1 MSEVT
6 ASLVKELRD
15 KTGAGMMDCK
25 NALVETNANIEEAVD
40 WLRKKGISGAEKKSS
55 RVAADGVISVSMNNE
70 AAALVEINSETDFV
84 SRNPDF
90 QNFARNISDIALL
103 SGSTIEAL
111 KSAKYTNSEKT
122 VEESLTD
129 LIGLIG
135 ENIVLRRTYLLSK
148 SANSIFSSYIHGQI
162 SEGLGKIGVII
173 SIESNGDIDKINAF
187 GKQLAMHIAASKPI
201 AINSE
206 GVDNTVIER
215 ERSILI
221 EQAKDSGKPDNIIE
235 KMVEG
240 RISKFFSEI
249 TLLDQTWVI
258 DGESKVS
265 KILKDLENELSCSIL
280 IKDFKYFILG
290 EGIEVEKKDFATE
303 VAEQINN

>member
-1 MSEVT
+1 MSLIT
-6 ASLVKELRD
+6 AALVKELRD

-25 NALVETNANIEEAVD
+25 NALVETNGNIEESVD
-40 WLRKKGISGAEKKSS
+40 WLRKKGISGAEKKSA
-55 RVAADGVISVSMNNE
+55 RTAADGVVTVSFSEN

-90 QNFARNISDIALL
+90 QKFAKNVSSIALN
-103 SGSTIEAL
+103 SGSNLDEL
-111 KSAKYTNSEKT
+111 KNAKYLDSGKT
-122 VEESLTD
+122 VKDALTD

-135 ENIVLRRTYLLSK
+135 ENIVIRRTVLF
-148 SANSIFSSYIHGQI
+148 NSSTNILSSYIHGQI
-162 SEGLGKIGVII
+162 DEGLGKIGVIL
-173 SIESNGDIDKINAF
+173 SIESNGDVDKIKEL
-187 GKQLAMHIAASKPI
+187 GKKLAMHIAASKPV
-201 AINSE
+201 AISSKD
-206 GVDNTVIER
+206 VDPSIIDR
-215 ERSILI
+215 ERKILI

-249 TLLDQTWVI
+249 TLLDQTWVM

-265 KILKDLENELSCSIL
+265 KVIENIEKEISCNIV

-290 EGIEVEKKDFATE
+290 EGIEIETKDFATE
-303 VAEQINN
+303 VAETINS

>member
-1 MSEVT
+1 MSLIT
-6 ASLVKELRD
+6 AALVKELRD

-25 NALVETNANIEEAVD
+25 NALVETNGNIEESVD

-55 RVAADGVISVSMNNE
+55 RTAADGVVTVSVSDN

-90 QNFARNISDIALL
+90 QKFAKNVSSIALN
-103 SGSTIEAL
+103 SGSNLDEL
-111 KSAKYTNSEKT
+111 KNAKYLDSGKT
-122 VEESLTD
+122 VKDALTD

-135 ENIVLRRTYLLSK
+135 ENIVIRRTVLF
-148 SANSIFSSYIHGQI
+148 NSSTNILSSYIHGQI
-162 SEGLGKIGVII
+162 DEGLGKIGVIL
-173 SIESNGDIDKINAF
+173 SIESNGDVAKIKEL
-187 GKQLAMHIAASKPI
+187 GKKLAMHIAASKPV
-201 AINSE
+201 AISSKD
-206 GVDNTVIER
+206 VDPSIIDR
-215 ERSILI
+215 ERKILI

-249 TLLDQTWVI
+249 TLLDQTWVM

-265 KILKDLENELSCSIL
+265 KVIENIEKEISCNIV

-290 EGIEVEKKDFATE
+290 EGIEIETKDFATE
-303 VAEQINN
+303 VAETINS

>member
-1 MSEVT
+1 MSLIT
-6 ASLVKELRD
+6 AALVKELRN

-25 NALVETNANIEEAVD
+25 NALVETNGNIEESVD

-55 RVAADGVISVSMNNE
+55 RTAAEGVVTVSFNNN

-90 QNFARNISDIALL
+90 QKFAKNISNIAL
-103 SGSTIEAL
+103 SFGSNLDEL
-111 KSAKYTNSEKT
+111 QNAKYLDSGKSVKEA
-122 VEESLTD
+122 LTD

-135 ENIVLRRTYLLSK
+135 ENIVLRRTSLFN
-148 SANSIFSSYIHGQI
+148 SATNIFSSYIHGQI
-162 SEGLGKIGVII
+162 DEGLGKIGVIL
-173 SIESNGDIDKINAF
+173 SIESDGDVEKVKEF
-187 GKQLAMHIAASKPI
+187 GKKLAMHIAASKPV
-201 AINSE
+201 AISSKD
-206 GVDNTVIER
+206 VDPSIIDR
-215 ERSILI
+215 ERKILI

-249 TLLDQTWVI
+249 TLLDQTWVM

-265 KILKDLENELSCSIL
+265 KVIENIEKEISCNIVV
-280 IKDFKYFILG
+280 KDFKYFILG
-290 EGIEVEKKDFATE
+290 DGIEVETKDFATE
-303 VAEQINN
+303 VAETINT

>member
-1 MSEVT
+1 MSLIT
-6 ASLVKELRD
+6 AALVKELRD

-25 NALVETNANIEEAVD
+25 NALVETNGNIEESVD
-40 WLRKKGISGAEKKSS
+40 WLRKKGISGAEKKSA
-55 RVAADGVISVSMNNE
+55 RTAADGVVTVSFSEN

-90 QNFARNISDIALL
+90 QKFAKNVSSIALN
-103 SGSTIEAL
+103 SGSNLDEL
-111 KSAKYTNSEKT
+111 KNAKYLDSGKS
-122 VEESLTD
+122 VKDALTD

-135 ENIVLRRTYLLSK
+135 ENIVIRRTVLF
-148 SANSIFSSYIHGQI
+148 NSSTNILSSYIHGQI
-162 SEGLGKIGVII
+162 DEGLGKIGVIL
-173 SIESNGDIDKINAF
+173 SIESNGDVEKIKEL
-187 GKQLAMHIAASKPI
+187 GKKLAMHIAASKPV
-201 AINSE
+201 AISSKD
-206 GVDNTVIER
+206 VDPSIIDR
-215 ERSILI
+215 ERKILI

-249 TLLDQTWVI
+249 TLLDQTWVM

-265 KILKDLENELSCSIL
+265 KVIENIEKEISCNIV

-290 EGIEVEKKDFATE
+290 EGIEIETKDFATE
-303 VAEQINN
+303 VAETINS

>member
-1 MSEVT
+1 MSLIT
-6 ASLVKELRD
+6 AALVKELRD

-25 NALVETNANIEEAVD
+25 NALVETNGNIEESVD
-40 WLRKKGISGAEKKSS
+40 WLRKKGISGAEKKSA
-55 RVAADGVISVSMNNE
+55 RTAADGVVTVSVSEN

-90 QNFARNISDIALL
+90 QKFAKNVSSIALN
-103 SGSTIEAL
+103 SGSNLDEL
-111 KSAKYTNSEKT
+111 KNAKYLDSGKT
-122 VEESLTD
+122 VKDALTD

-135 ENIVLRRTYLLSK
+135 ENIVIRRTVLF
-148 SANSIFSSYIHGQI
+148 NSSTNILSSYIHGQI
-162 SEGLGKIGVII
+162 DEGLGKIGVIL
-173 SIESNGDIDKINAF
+173 SIESNGDVEKIKEL
-187 GKQLAMHIAASKPI
+187 GKKLAMHIAASKPV
-201 AINSE
+201 AISSKD
-206 GVDNTVIER
+206 VDPSIIDR
-215 ERSILI
+215 ERKILI

-249 TLLDQTWVI
+249 TLLDQTWVM

-265 KILKDLENELSCSIL
+265 KVIENIEKEISCNIV

-290 EGIEVEKKDFATE
+290 EGIEVETKDFATE
-303 VAEQINN
+303 VAETINS

>member
-6 ASLVKELRD
+6 AALVKELRD

-25 NALVETNANIEEAVD
+25 NALVETNGNLEESID
-40 WLRKKGISGAEKKSS
+40 WLRKKGISGAEKKSA
-55 RVAADGVISVSMNNE
+55 RVAADGVVTVSVNSD

-90 QNFARNISDIALL
+90 QNFAKNISHIALS
-103 SGSTIEAL
+103 SGDSIEEL
-111 KSAKYTNSEKT
+111 KKAKYLDSEKS
-122 VEESLTD
+122 VEETLTD

-135 ENIVLRRTYLLSK
+135 ENIVLRRTHILK
-148 SANSIFSSYIHGQI
+148 NTNNNIFSSYLHGQI
-162 SEGLGKIGVII
+162 NEGLGKIGVIL
-173 SIESNGDIDKINAF
+173 SIESNGPIDKINEL
-187 GKQLAMHIAASKPI
+187 GKQIAMHIAASKPI
-201 AINSE
+201 AINSDD
-206 GVDNTVIER
+206 VDPKVIER

-221 EQAKDSGKPDNIIE
+221 EQARESGKPDNIIE

-249 TLLDQTWVI
+249 TLMDQIWVI
-258 DGESKVS
+258 DGESKVF
-265 KILKDLENELSCSIL
+265 KIISDAEKDLSCNII

>member
-25 NALVETNANIEEAVD
+25 NALVETNGNIEESID
-40 WLRKKGISGAEKKSS
+40 WLRKKGISGAEKKSA
-55 RVAADGVISVSMNNE
+55 RVAADGVIAVSINTD

-90 QNFARNISDIALL
+90 QKFAKNISEIALIH
-103 SGSTIEAL
+103 GQTIDEL
-111 KSAKYTNSEKT
+111 KKAKYLDSDKN
-122 VEESLTD
+122 VEEALTD

-135 ENIVLRRTYLLSK
+135 ENIVLRRSSILMNT
-148 SANSIFSSYIHGQI
+148 NNNIFSSYIHGQVN
-162 SEGLGKIGVII
+162 EGLGKIGVIL
-173 SIESNGDIDKINAF
+173 SLESNITSDKIENL
-187 GKQLAMHIAASKPI
+187 GKQIAMHIAASKPM
-201 AINSE
+201 AISSDD
-206 GVDNTVIER
+206 VDPEVIER
-215 ERSILI
+215 ERSILV

-235 KMVEG
+235 KMVDG

-265 KILKDLENELSCSIL
+265 KIIKDLEKDLSCNIL
-280 IKDFKYFILG
+280 IKDFKYFVLG
-290 EGIEVEKKDFATE
+290 EGIEVDKKDFATE

>member
-1 MSEVT
+1 MSLIT
-6 ASLVKELRD
+6 AALVKELRD

-25 NALVETNANIEEAVD
+25 NALVETNGNIEESVD
-40 WLRKKGISGAEKKSS
+40 WLRKKGISGAEKKSA
-55 RVAADGVISVSMNNE
+55 RTAADGVVTVSVSDN

-90 QNFARNISDIALL
+90 QKFAKNVSSIALN
-103 SGSTIEAL
+103 SGSNLDEL
-111 KSAKYTNSEKT
+111 KNAKYLDSGKT
-122 VEESLTD
+122 VKDALTD

-135 ENIVLRRTYLLSK
+135 ENIVIRRTVLF
-148 SANSIFSSYIHGQI
+148 NSSTNILSSYIHGQI
-162 SEGLGKIGVII
+162 DEGLGKIGVIL
-173 SIESNGDIDKINAF
+173 SIESNGDVDKIKEL
-187 GKQLAMHIAASKPI
+187 GKKLAMHIAASKPV
-201 AINSE
+201 AISSKD
-206 GVDNTVIER
+206 VDPSIIDR
-215 ERSILI
+215 ERKILI

-249 TLLDQTWVI
+249 TLLDQTWVM

-265 KILKDLENELSCSIL
+265 KVIENIEKEISCNIV

-290 EGIEVEKKDFATE
+290 EGIEVETKDFATE
-303 VAEQINN
+303 VAETINS

>member
-1 MSEVT
+1 MSLIT
-6 ASLVKELRD
+6 AALVKELRD

-25 NALVETNANIEEAVD
+25 NALVETNGNIEESVD

-55 RVAADGVISVSMNNE
+55 RTAAEGVVTVSFNNN

-90 QNFARNISDIALL
+90 QKFAKNVSSIALNF
-103 SGSTIEAL
+103 GSNLDEL
-111 KSAKYTNSEKT
+111 QNAKYLDSGKSVKEA
-122 VEESLTD
+122 LTD

-135 ENIVLRRTYLLSK
+135 ENIVLRRTSLFN
-148 SANSIFSSYIHGQI
+148 SATNIFSSYIHGQI
-162 SEGLGKIGVII
+162 DEGLGKIGVIL
-173 SIESNGDIDKINAF
+173 SIESNGDVEKVKEF
-187 GKQLAMHIAASKPI
+187 GKKLAMHIAASKPV
-201 AINSE
+201 AISSKD
-206 GVDNTVIER
+206 VDPSIIDR
-215 ERSILI
+215 ERKILI

-249 TLLDQTWVI
+249 TLLDQTWVM

-265 KILKDLENELSCSIL
+265 KVIENIEKAISCNI
-280 IKDFKYFILG
+280 IVKDFKYFILG
-290 EGIEVEKKDFATE
+290 DGIEVETKDFATE
-303 VAEQINN
+303 VAETINT

>member
-1 MSEVT
+1 MSLIT
-6 ASLVKELRD
+6 AALVKELRN

-25 NALVETNANIEEAVD
+25 NALVETNGNIEESVD

-55 RVAADGVISVSMNNE
+55 RTAAEGVVTVSFNNN

-90 QNFARNISDIALL
+90 QNFAKNVSNIAL
-103 SGSTIEAL
+103 SFGSNLDEL
-111 KSAKYTNSEKT
+111 QNAKYLDSGKS
-122 VEESLTD
+122 VKDALTD

-135 ENIVLRRTYLLSK
+135 ENIVLRRTSLFS
-148 SANSIFSSYIHGQI
+148 SATNIFSSYIHGQI
-162 SEGLGKIGVII
+162 DEGLGKIGVIL
-173 SIESNGDIDKINAF
+173 SIESDGDVEKVKEF
-187 GKQLAMHIAASKPI
+187 GKKLAMHIAASKPV
-201 AINSE
+201 AISSKD
-206 GVDNTVIER
+206 VDPSIIDR
-215 ERSILI
+215 ERKILI

-249 TLLDQTWVI
+249 TLLDQTWVM

-265 KILKDLENELSCSIL
+265 KVIENIEKEISCNIV

-290 EGIEVEKKDFATE
+290 EGIEVETKDFATE
-303 VAEQINN
+303 VAETINS

>member
-25 NALVETNANIEEAVD
+25 NALVETNGNIEESID
-40 WLRKKGISGAEKKSS
+40 WLRKKGISGAEKKSA
-55 RVAADGVISVSMNNE
+55 RVAADGVIAVSINTD

-90 QNFARNISDIALL
+90 QKFAKNISEIALIH
-103 SGSTIEAL
+103 GQTIDEL
-111 KSAKYTNSEKT
+111 KKAKYLDSDKT
-122 VEESLTD
+122 VEEALTD

-135 ENIVLRRTYLLSK
+135 ENIVLRRSSILMNT
-148 SANSIFSSYIHGQI
+148 NNNIFSSYIHGQVN
-162 SEGLGKIGVII
+162 EGLGKIGVIL
-173 SIESNGDIDKINAF
+173 SLESNITSDKIENL
-187 GKQLAMHIAASKPI
+187 GKQIAMHIAASKPM
-201 AINSE
+201 AISSDD
-206 GVDNTVIER
+206 VDPEVIER
-215 ERSILI
+215 ERSILV

-235 KMVEG
+235 KMVDG

-265 KILKDLENELSCSIL
+265 KIIKDLEKDLSCNIL
-280 IKDFKYFILG
+280 IKDFKYFVLG
-290 EGIEVEKKDFATE
+290 EGIEVDKKDFATE

>member
-1 MSEVT
+1 MSLIT
-6 ASLVKELRD
+6 AALVKELRD

-25 NALVETNANIEEAVD
+25 NALVETNGNIEESVD
-40 WLRKKGISGAEKKSS
+40 WLRKKGISGAEKKSA
-55 RVAADGVISVSMNNE
+55 RTAADGVVTVSFSEN

-90 QNFARNISDIALL
+90 QKFAKNVSSIALN
-103 SGSTIEAL
+103 SGSNLDEL
-111 KSAKYTNSEKT
+111 KNAKYLDSGKT
-122 VEESLTD
+122 VKDALTD

-135 ENIVLRRTYLLSK
+135 ENIVIRRTVLF
-148 SANSIFSSYIHGQI
+148 NSSTNILSSYIHGQI
-162 SEGLGKIGVII
+162 DEGLGKIGVML
-173 SIESNGDIDKINAF
+173 SIESNGDVEKIKEL
-187 GKQLAMHIAASKPI
+187 GKKLAMHIAASKPV
-201 AINSE
+201 AISSKD
-206 GVDNTVIER
+206 VDPSIIDR
-215 ERSILI
+215 ERKILI

-249 TLLDQTWVI
+249 TLLDQTWVM

-265 KILKDLENELSCSIL
+265 KVIENIEKETSCNIV

-290 EGIEVEKKDFATE
+290 EGIEIETKDFATE
-303 VAEQINN
+303 VAETINS

>member
-25 NALVETNANIEEAVD
+25 NALVETNGNIEESID
-40 WLRKKGISGAEKKSS
+40 WLRKKGISGAEKKSA
-55 RVAADGVISVSMNNE
+55 RVAADGVIAVSINTD

-90 QNFARNISDIALL
+90 QKFAKNISEIALIN
-103 SGSTIEAL
+103 GQTIEEL
-111 KSAKYTNSEKT
+111 KKAKYLDSDKS
-122 VEESLTD
+122 VEEALTD

-135 ENIVLRRTYLLSK
+135 ENIVLRRSSLLK
-148 SANSIFSSYIHGQI
+148 NANNNIFSSYIHGQVN
-162 SEGLGKIGVII
+162 EGLGKIGVIL
-173 SIESNGDIDKINAF
+173 SLESNIDSDKIKDL
-187 GKQLAMHIAASKPI
+187 GKQIAMHIAASKPM
-201 AINSE
+201 AISSDD
-206 GVDNTVIER
+206 VDPKVIER
-215 ERSILI
+215 ERSILV

-235 KMVEG
+235 KMVDG

-265 KILKDLENELSCSIL
+265 KIIKDLEKDLCCNIL
-280 IKDFKYFILG
+280 IKDFKYFVLG

>member
-25 NALVETNANIEEAVD
+25 NALVETNGNIEESID
-40 WLRKKGISGAEKKSS
+40 WLRKKGISGAEKKSA
-55 RVAADGVISVSMNNE
+55 RVAADGVIAVSINTD

-90 QNFARNISDIALL
+90 QKFAKNISEIALIH
-103 SGSTIEAL
+103 GQTIDEL
-111 KSAKYTNSEKT
+111 KKAKYLDSDKS
-122 VEESLTD
+122 VEEALTD

-135 ENIVLRRTYLLSK
+135 ENIVLRRSSILMNT
-148 SANSIFSSYIHGQI
+148 NNNIFSSYIHGQVND
-162 SEGLGKIGVII
+162 GLGKIGVIL
-173 SIESNGDIDKINAF
+173 SLESNIASDKIENL
-187 GKQLAMHIAASKPI
+187 GKQIAMHIAASKPM
-201 AINSE
+201 AISSDD
-206 GVDNTVIER
+206 VDPEVIER
-215 ERSILI
+215 ERSILV

-235 KMVEG
+235 KMVDG

-265 KILKDLENELSCSIL
+265 KIIKDLEKDLSCNIL
-280 IKDFKYFILG
+280 IKDFKYFVLG
-290 EGIEVEKKDFATE
+290 EGIEVDKKDFATE

>member
-1 MSEVT
+1 MSLIT
-6 ASLVKELRD
+6 AALVKELRN

-25 NALVETNANIEEAVD
+25 NALVETNGNIEESVD

-55 RVAADGVISVSMNNE
+55 RTAAEGVVTVSFNNN

-90 QNFARNISDIALL
+90 QKFAKNVSNIAL
-103 SGSTIEAL
+103 SFGSNLDEL
-111 KSAKYTNSEKT
+111 QNAKYLDSGKS
-122 VEESLTD
+122 VKDALTD

-135 ENIVLRRTYLLSK
+135 ENIVLRRTALFN
-148 SANSIFSSYIHGQI
+148 SATNIFSSYIHGQI
-162 SEGLGKIGVII
+162 DEGLGKIGVIL
-173 SIESNGDIDKINAF
+173 SIESDGDVEKVKEF
-187 GKQLAMHIAASKPI
+187 GKKLAMHIAASKPV
-201 AINSE
+201 AISSKD
-206 GVDNTVIER
+206 VDPSIIDR
-215 ERSILI
+215 ERKILI

-249 TLLDQTWVI
+249 TLLDQTWVM

-265 KILKDLENELSCSIL
+265 KVIENIEKEISCNIVV
-280 IKDFKYFILG
+280 KDFKYFILG
-290 EGIEVEKKDFATE
+290 DGILVETKDFATE
-303 VAEQINN
+303 VAETINT

>member
-1 MSEVT
+1 MSLIT
-6 ASLVKELRD
+6 AALVKELRD

-25 NALVETNANIEEAVD
+25 NALVETNGNIEESVD
-40 WLRKKGISGAEKKSS
+40 WLRKKGISGAEKKSA
-55 RVAADGVISVSMNNE
+55 RTAADGVVTVSVSEN

-90 QNFARNISDIALL
+90 QQFAKNVSSIALN
-103 SGSTIEAL
+103 SGSNLDEL
-111 KSAKYTNSEKT
+111 KNAKYLDSGKT
-122 VEESLTD
+122 VKDALTD

-135 ENIVLRRTYLLSK
+135 ENIVIRRTVLF
-148 SANSIFSSYIHGQI
+148 NSSTNILSSYIHGQI
-162 SEGLGKIGVII
+162 DEGLGKIGVIL
-173 SIESNGDIDKINAF
+173 SIESNGDVEKIKEL
-187 GKQLAMHIAASKPI
+187 GKKLAMHIAASKPV
-201 AINSE
+201 AISSKD
-206 GVDNTVIER
+206 VDPAIIDR
-215 ERSILI
+215 ERKILI

-249 TLLDQTWVI
+249 TLLDQTWVM

-265 KILKDLENELSCSIL
+265 KVIENIEKEISCNIV

-290 EGIEVEKKDFATE
+290 EGIEVETKDFATE
-303 VAEQINN
+303 VAETINS

>member
-25 NALVETNANIEEAVD
+25 NALVETNGNIEESID
-40 WLRKKGISGAEKKSS
+40 WLRKKGISGAEKKSA
-55 RVAADGVISVSMNNE
+55 RVAADGVIAVSINTD

-90 QNFARNISDIALL
+90 QKFAKNISEIALIH
-103 SGSTIEAL
+103 GQTIDEL
-111 KSAKYTNSEKT
+111 KKAKYLDSDKS
-122 VEESLTD
+122 VEEALTD

-135 ENIVLRRTYLLSK
+135 ENIVLRRSSILMNT
-148 SANSIFSSYIHGQI
+148 NNNIFSSYIHGQVN
-162 SEGLGKIGVII
+162 EGLGKIGVIL
-173 SIESNGDIDKINAF
+173 SLESNITSDKIENL
-187 GKQLAMHIAASKPI
+187 GKQIAMHIAASKPM
-201 AINSE
+201 AISSDD
-206 GVDNTVIER
+206 VDPEVIER
-215 ERSILI
+215 ERSILV

-235 KMVEG
+235 KMVDG

-265 KILKDLENELSCSIL
+265 KIIKDLEKDLSCNIL
-280 IKDFKYFILG
+280 IKDFKYFVLG
-290 EGIEVEKKDFATE
+290 EGIEVDKKDFATE